1 MILAAYSDL
10 GHRLVSL
17 CPNAIVPNK
26 KLEKVMCALFQYAN
40 AN

>member
-10 GHRLVSL
+10 AHHLVTL

-26 KLEKVMCALFQYAN
+26 KQERVMCVQLWYASVI
-40 AN
+40 